1 LKGIREVSERKVRV
15 LRATIRP
22 LMGLEIGIDRLRK
35 GSGKT
40 TPPCRG
46 VGLTTDVG
54 EDLPRRWVMDLRRI
68 EAIGVGRL
76 KKEFHELLRQ
86 LEAGFHYQLLRFD
99 KPVAALIPYLDYVAF
114 TELARQ
120 DALAKALLQGKG
132 YDPESMTEQQYLDL
146 LAANLREV
154 SHGNR

>member
-1 LKGIREVSERKVRV
+1 
-15 LRATIRP
+15 
-22 LMGLEIGIDRLRK
+22 
-35 GSGKT
+35 
-40 TPPCRG
+40 
-46 VGLTTDVG
+46 
-54 EDLPRRWVMDLRRI
+54 MDLRRI

-86 LEAGFHYQLLRFD
+86 LEVGVHYQLLRFD

-120 DALAKALLQGKG
+120 DALARALLQGKG

-146 LAANLREV
+146 LAANLQEV

>member
-1 LKGIREVSERKVRV
+1 MHPESE
-15 LRATIRP
+15 I
-22 LMGLEIGIDRLRK
+22 ERLRK

-40 TPPCRG
+40 TPPSWG
-46 VGLTTDVG
+46 VGLTTG
-54 EDLPRRWVMDLRRI
+54 EGDRLPQRWVMDLRRI

-86 LEAGFHYQLLRFD
+86 LEAGVHYQLLRFD
-99 KPVAALIPYLDYVAF
+99 RPVAALISYPDYVAY

-154 SHGNR
+154 SNGNR